1 MAVERKRSD
10 PVTRY
15 LQNQVTELGN
25 DLDMGMVGDFWFL
38 ASITGQMEGPVI
50 GKGNIAPSPGNSDQ
64 ELRFGHTEFDMA
76 QQEDTCVALM
86 KPCV

>member
-1 MAVERKRSD
+1 
-10 PVTRY
+10 
-15 LQNQVTELGN
+15 
-25 DLDMGMVGDFWFL
+25 
-38 ASITGQMEGPVI
+38 MEGPVI